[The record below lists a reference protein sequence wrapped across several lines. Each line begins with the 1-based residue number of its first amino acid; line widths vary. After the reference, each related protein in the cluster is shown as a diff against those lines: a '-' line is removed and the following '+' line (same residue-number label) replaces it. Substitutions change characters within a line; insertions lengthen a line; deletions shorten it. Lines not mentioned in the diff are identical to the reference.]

1 MSDRI
6 LLPALKSRVGDWV
19 YYVCSLTFQ
28 NVERLIKSPDE
39 IHRSRKLSEWI
50 QREAIEKH
58 SGEISDYILGN
69 DQRFLGAVIVGVYDG
84 DPNWAPIEVN
94 YNTPDIE
101 ATEDQRDEISG
112 KVGVLS
118 FSGEEKLFAIDGQH
132 RVAGIKKALA
142 ESENRNELGLENICA
157 IFVGHDES
165 SEQGR
170 LRTRRL
176 FTTVNKKAKAVSTA
190 ATIALDEDNGF
201 AIVTRRL
208 VDEFGLF
215 SDGEDLVSFSS
226 NSALNKRDS
235 RAFTSIVGLYELVK
249 DLHNADGKRIFENSR
264 PAEEDLDSHYYFCCD
279 YFSNL
284 FKMSGELKEVFIDRS
299 SLPYDYRNEEFN
311 NLLFRPVGQR
321 AFARATQFLTEKGYD
336 LVSSIGSILGA
347 NLDLLH
353 EDWHHIL
360 WDPISKQMIPK
371 NVKLAETLLLDMI
384 NEDVRDPKQFRKI
397 KEIRAELLVS

>member
-6 LLPALKSRVGDWV
+6 LLPALKARVGDWV
-19 YYVCSLTFQ
+19 YYVCSLSFK
-28 NVERLIKSPDE
+28 NVESLIKAPDE
-39 IHRSRKLSEWI
+39 IHKSKKLSEWI

-58 SGEISDYILGN
+58 AGDISDYILGN

-84 DPNWAPIEVN
+84 DPSWSPIEVN

-101 ATEDQRDEISG
+101 VTEEQRDELSG
-112 KVGVLS
+112 DIGVLS
-118 FSGEEKLFAIDGQH
+118 FNGEEKLFAIDGQH

-142 ESENRNELGLENICA
+142 ESENRDDLEIENICA

-165 SEQGR
+165 SEQGK

-176 FTTVNKKAKAVSTA
+176 FTTVNKKAKAVSPA

-226 NSALNKRDS
+226 NSALNNRDS
-235 RAFTSIVGLYELVK
+235 RAFTSIVGLYDLVK
-249 DLHNADGKRIFENSR
+249 DLHRSEGKRNFENSR
-264 PAEEDLDSHYYFCCD
+264 PAEEYLNEHYQFCCD
-279 YFSNL
+279 YFTNL
-284 FKMSGELKEVFIDRS
+284 FTMSDELKEVFIDRVK
-299 SLPYDYRNEEFN
+299 LPYSYRNEEFN

-321 AFARATQFLTEKGYD
+321 AFARATQFLTEKGHDVVY
-336 LVSSIGSILGA
+336 SIRSLLEA

-353 EDWHHIL
+353 KDWHYIL
-360 WDPISKQMIPK
+360 WEPISKQMIPK
-371 NVKLAETLLLDMI
+371 NVKLAENLLLDMI
-384 NEDVRDPKQFRKI
+384 NEDVRDPIQFRKI
-397 KEIRAELLVS
+397 KELRSEILDA